1 MAQTASGGSNRPR
14 WARLREAN
22 RTNAK
27 DRVRSIARTAQ
38 VLGECIRH
46 LEDREREGL
55 VTDGADR
62 IAKLQRRLDGCLGE
76 LARLGVS
83 TNEVLSEDA
92 KGLHASQ
99 REGPQP
105 PSGVLAWLREIPS
118 SSPVW
123 AALQFVADR
132 MALDAPSALEDPA
145 LQDVPAELA
154 ETAATLAGFLLSV
167 AFLRRAPRTVI
178 ERVEAAT
185 AAWDKTEAGTGWF
198 AGLCTIFRA
207 HSRDDFPGKTDRH
220 RVWFVL
226 NSLHVHMRLRGGPLP
241 RVLREPDE
249 AQLRRAEAV
258 LRETS
263 PTAARR
269 GRRHSD
275 ESRARK
281 FANAFK
287 LYPPNR
293 RDVSRPR

>member
-1 MAQTASGGSNRPR
+1 MVQAASGGNNRPR
-14 WARLREAN
+14 WARLRDAN
-22 RTNAK
+22 RQSAAE
-27 DRVRSIARTAQ
+27 RVRSIARTAQ
-38 VLGECIRH
+38 VLQECIRH

-55 VTDGADR
+55 VTDGAER
-62 IAKLQRRLDGCLGE
+62 IAKLQKRLEECLRE

-83 TNEVLSEDA
+83 TDEVLSDGA
-92 KGLHASQ
+92 KRVRRHQSAK
-99 REGPQP
+99 PQP
-105 PSGVLAWLREIPS
+105 PPGILGWLRDVPPD
-118 SSPVW
+118 SPIW

-132 MALDAPSALEDPA
+132 MALDAPGALEDPA
-145 LQDVPAELA
+145 LEDVPAELA
-154 ETAATLAGFLLSV
+154 ETSATLAGFLLSV
-167 AFLRRAPRTVI
+167 AFLRRASRTVI

-185 AAWDKTEAGTGWF
+185 AAWDKTETGTGWF

-207 HSRDDFPGKTDRH
+207 HSRSEFPGKTDRH

-226 NSLHVHMRLRGGPLP
+226 NALQVHMRLRGGPLP

-258 LRETS
+258 LRDTS
-263 PTAARR
+263 PAAPRR
-269 GRRHSD
+269 GRRLSD

-293 RDVSRPR
+293 RDVNRPR